1 MLHDSNS
8 THQET
13 LTVDPTVHT
22 VLVSIEVIGGAQTSR
37 GRMTIDLLG
46 VASARITEVGVGLVC
61 LAHAAVSLSV
71 IVWVSFW

>member
-1 MLHDSNS
+1 MPHVSNS

-22 VLVSIEVIGGAQTSR
+22 VLASGETTGGAQTSR

-46 VASARITEVGVGLVC
+46 VAWARITEVGVGLVC
-61 LAHAAVSLSV
+61 VAHAAVSLSV
-71 IVWVSFW
+71 MVCVSFW